1 MIAAL
6 ESERGRTHIGHI
18 VFLGMLVAV
27 FAGLLHRRLVSD
39 IQEVWHPAPASPGVP
54 ETMLVFIGSSTCGGS
69 NYPGLEKAIRRLRK
83 GLRDE
88 ASARG
93 ETFSSMGIATDFPVQ
108 PGVEYLKRLGPFDEI
123 MAGRSWLNT
132 GSLKYLYGADLGGR
146 VAIPQILIVRRVLV
160 EGTGGVIEVSSEKTL
175 FRKSGGEEIVRWV
188 SLAYPEP

>member
-1 MIAAL
+1 
-6 ESERGRTHIGHI
+6 
-18 VFLGMLVAV
+18 MLLAV
-27 FAGLLHRRLVSD
+27 FAGLLHRWRISD
-39 IQEVWHPAPASPGVP
+39 RVEVWQPAPAFPGVP

-69 NYPGLEKAIRRLRK
+69 NYPGLENAIRRLRER
-83 GLRDE
+83 LREE

-108 PGVEYLKRLGPFDEI
+108 PGVEYLERLGPFDEI

-146 VAIPQILIVRRVLV
+146 VVIPQILIVRRVLV
-160 EGTGGVIEVSSEKTL
+160 EGTGGIIEVSTEKTL

-188 SLAYPEP
+188 NLAYPES